1 MRKCMNH
8 EKDRILNYIQ
18 KEPEMT
24 LFIYG
29 DIENFG
35 VDSEN
40 VNIYVEE
47 KENQAEWDS
56 LLLRYFDFYIL
67 YSTKKDYDTEA
78 VYQVLKDKTVSCLS
92 GKTELISRIA
102 PYFPEK
108 TLESTYMCRCNRIH
122 PCSQTLSQAVIRKL
136 TKSDLPQIMEL
147 YLLIDEFAATYR
159 GREEKA
165 LQEAELKM
173 DHGSL
178 AYGVFED
185 NKLVSIAETSADN
198 SISAMIVGVATHPD
212 YRQKGYAM
220 AVVSKLCQASFEKD
234 RQFLCLFY
242 DNPTAGKIYHK
253 IGFEPIGEY
262 AMLR

>member
-8 EKDRILNYIQ
+8 ERDRILDYIQ
-18 KEPEMT
+18 KEPEMN

-29 DIENFG
+29 DIENLG
-35 VDSEN
+35 VASEN
-40 VNIYVEE
+40 VTIYVEE
-47 KENQAEWDS
+47 KENETEWDS

-67 YSTKKDYDTEA
+67 YSPKKDYDTEA
-78 VYQVLKDKTVSCLS
+78 IYQVLKEKTVHCLS
-92 GKTELISRIA
+92 GKTELISRMA
-102 PYFPEK
+102 SYFPDK
-108 TLESTYMCRCNRIH
+108 TLESTYMCRCNQIR
-122 PCSQTLSQAVIRKL
+122 PCSQTLSKAVIRKL

-159 GREEKA
+159 DREKQA

-178 AYGVFED
+178 AYGVFEND
-185 NKLVSIAETSADN
+185 KLVSIAETSGDN
-198 SISAMIVGVATHPD
+198 SISAMVVGVATHPN

-220 AVVSKLCQASFEKD
+220 AVVSKLCQASFEEG

-253 IGFEPIGEY
+253 IGFEPLGEY